1 LRVEEESEVF
11 LIFAFARNALVDLF
25 MVATFFFFFFLAR
38 IYGTVDFLF
47 IIIYKGDFA

>member
-11 LIFAFARNALVDLF
+11 LKFARNALVDLF